1 MSKNYDYYR
10 EAEYQDYYERLLEER
25 ETYRLEMEADRLSID
40 LSNET
45 ICKPQPQLQ
54 TSQKPL

>member
-10 EAEYQDYYERLLEER
+10 EAEYQDYYEKLLEER
-25 ETYRLEMEADRLSID
+25 RIYREEMEQDRLSID
-40 LSNET
+40 IKPKKET

-54 TSQKPL
+54 K